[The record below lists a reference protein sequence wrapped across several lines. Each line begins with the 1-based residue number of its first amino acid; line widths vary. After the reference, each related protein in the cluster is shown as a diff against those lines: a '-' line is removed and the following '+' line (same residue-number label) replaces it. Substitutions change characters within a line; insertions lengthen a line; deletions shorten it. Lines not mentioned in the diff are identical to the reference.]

1 MWLVVRYQYASSPE
15 VVAMFDRC
23 CQAIERATQL
33 SAEFPQDRFFTRLE
47 RNFLIRSIDD
57 ISTSND
63 WRNRKPKTKK
73 LDKHSL
79 RRW

>member
-1 MWLVVRYQYASSPE
+1 
-15 VVAMFDRC
+15 
-23 CQAIERATQL
+23 
-33 SAEFPQDRFFTRLE
+33 LE